1 LPLDLTPP
9 EPVDPVELAKPVDPV
24 ELATLRDVAEL
35 GTVPLA
41 TAVVVPLA
49 VEAAVPLPF
58 KGAEPVPTCAAAGS
72 ATVSEKAAAIEIIRL
87 MLGQRGPGAPV
98 PARVT
103 ARRLLC

>member
-1 LPLDLTPP
+1 MPLDLTPP
-9 EPVDPVELAKPVDPV
+9 EPVDPV